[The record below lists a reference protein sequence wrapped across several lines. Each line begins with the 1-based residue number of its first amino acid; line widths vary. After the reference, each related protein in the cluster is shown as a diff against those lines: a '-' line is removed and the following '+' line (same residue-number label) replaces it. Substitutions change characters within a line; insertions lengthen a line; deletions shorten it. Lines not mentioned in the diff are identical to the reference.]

1 MSATPR
7 TVVAV
12 NDDRDQHPRSVTP
25 WDPEFW
31 DDEPGTDP
39 RDEAAPPDPDAGG
52 PTAGSVTTPE
62 ESAAA
67 TAARDTSWTKIV
79 AVTVGAC
86 VVVGAVL
93 WAVIPKGAPVKE
105 EAAAQGSVAQ
115 DSRAEASDASQEV
128 RRILSG
134 ERDRPTKAERLEARL
149 GKPPKLSVQVFDPLD
164 GTCPD
169 VFNVTMVV
177 RVIRG
182 QFDDVVAEVRIPKDK
197 YTRTRTL
204 MYSDGDYTAT
214 LGGLPVNRT
223 ATLLVIGTG
232 PQGEETTVT
241 KDITH
246 NCPGDPV
253 DKDNPYDLVGEDA
266 ASAIEEKMFSDE
278 YEFDFDMSGKP

>member
-7 TVVAV
+7 TVDDV
-12 NDDRDQHPRSVTP
+12 NDDREHPPRSVTP

-31 DDEPGTDP
+31 DEEPETAEAHDEEPP
-39 RDEAAPPDPDAGG
+39 AAGAHADAGTPVPQTSELG
-52 PTAGSVTTPE
+52 PTSD
-62 ESAAA
+62 SAAA
-67 TAARDTSWTKIV
+67 WPKVV
-79 AVTVGAC
+79 ALTVGGC
-86 VVVGAVL
+86 LLFGALL
-93 WAVIPKGAPVKE
+93 WAVVPKGAPVKD
-105 EAAAQGSVAQ
+105 EAVAQ
-115 DSRAEASDASQEV
+115 APAANDSRDKASDASQEV
-128 RRILSG
+128 RRILA
-134 ERDRPTKAERLEARL
+134 ERQDRPTKAERLEARL
-149 GKPPKLSVQVFDPLD
+149 GKPPKLSVQVFDPLE

-169 VFNVTMVV
+169 TFNVTMVV

-232 PQGEETTVT
+232 PDGEEATVS

-253 DKDNPYDLVGEDA
+253 DKDDPYDLVGKDA
-266 ASAIEEKMFSDE
+266 EKAIKEKMFSG
-278 YEFDFDMSGKP
+278 EFEFEFDMSGKP